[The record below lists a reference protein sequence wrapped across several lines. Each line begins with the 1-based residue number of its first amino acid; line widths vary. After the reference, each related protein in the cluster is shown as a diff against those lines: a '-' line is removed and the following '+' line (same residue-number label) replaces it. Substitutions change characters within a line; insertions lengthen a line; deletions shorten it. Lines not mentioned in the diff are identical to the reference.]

1 MLRVATS
8 WEDFC
13 TTTADIERVLYE
25 LLRVHQKWGRSLTRR
40 SNSFDGFRMVEVKPQ
55 LQQTSVLATIVR
67 VITRNV
73 RNELPVWLVQ
83 LVILF
88 RASSK
93 NVKTLKE

>member
-1 MLRVATS
+1 MS

-13 TTTADIERVLYE
+13 TTTADIGRVLYE
-25 LLRVHQKWGRSLTRR
+25 LLQVHQKCGRSLTRR
-40 SNSFDGFRMVEVKPQ
+40 SNSCDGFRMAEVKPQ

-67 VITRNV
+67 VISRNV
-73 RNELPVWLVQ
+73 RNQLWLVQ

-93 NVKTLKE
+93 NVKTLKEYR